1 MSFYKNSIGALT
13 LLALLSSILIA
24 GCGADDTEVLVVGPH
39 QQRCQGFIEQ
49 DCFLVYNE
57 ADDEWELFYENIGG
71 FDFEPGFVYTLKVRL
86 EDRGEEI
93 QDVGRYAYHLVEVL
107 KKVEADVSS
116 AP

>member
-1 MSFYKNSIGALT
+1 MSAHARIACAFA
-13 LLALLSSILIA
+13 LLASFACIFLA
-24 GCGADDTEVLVVGPH
+24 GCSANNTETLVVGPH

-57 ADDEWELFYENIGG
+57 SEDTWELFYESISG
-71 FDFEPGFVYTLKVRL
+71 FDFEPSFTYTLKVRL
-86 EDRGEEI
+86 EDRGEDI

-107 KKVEADVSS
+107 KKVPATGN